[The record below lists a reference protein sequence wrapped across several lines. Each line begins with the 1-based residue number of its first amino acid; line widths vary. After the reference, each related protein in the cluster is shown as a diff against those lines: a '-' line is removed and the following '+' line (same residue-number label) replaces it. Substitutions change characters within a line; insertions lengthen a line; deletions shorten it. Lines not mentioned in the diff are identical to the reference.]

1 MSWVDLRL
9 VAARSKALADFLA
22 GLPVP
27 LPGERAAALGK
38 MAVALAA
45 AVVGESARPAFG
57 ERAAKRSNFPTAA
70 ILALS
75 RQNINQ
81 LDNYLHEYN
90 ACLFTFLFKL
100 IHKDYGLIKFVF
112 KKLIEIIEGKVDME
126 KRKLI
131 NN

>member
-70 ILALS
+70 ILAYKCLELLHLERWSGRKVRERRES
-75 RQNINQ
+75 R
-81 LDNYLHEYN
+81 LVH
-90 ACLFTFLFKL
+90 
-100 IHKDYGLIKFVF
+100 
-112 KKLIEIIEGKVDME
+112 
-126 KRKLI
+126 
-131 NN
+131 